1 MEKKKL
7 IAPRDGLLLL
17 GLLVL
22 TGILFLVLGNRPQ
35 GAAAVVE
42 RDGEI
47 LCRQELSA
55 LAAPMELEFEG
66 EGGHRATLRI
76 SPEGGCFLAS
86 TCPDQTCVRTG
97 VITHAGETA
106 LCLPARLVLRLE
118 GAAGEADAETY

>member
-1 MEKKKL
+1 M
-7 IAPRDGLLLL
+7 APRDGLLLL
-17 GLLVL
+17 GLLL
-22 TGILFLVLGNRPQ
+22 LAGILFLVLGNRPQ
-35 GAAAVVE
+35 GAAAIVE

-55 LAAPMELEFEG
+55 LAAPVELEF

-97 VITHAGETA
+97 VISRAGETA